1 MANKFILWCEDENA
15 TQDYDTFVN
24 DNQRQAGFQG
34 GQPASAIRVNTA
46 LRQAN
51 LVSAALMNALLP
63 DNQTL
68 NYRNDIPTVANAIN
82 TALNTRIKTTKVN
95 NASQADNATNA
106 NIAQYASDDISK
118 GTIEERLTNLGFR
131 QGSFSISLKTGAA
144 PTITTNSIVRQ
155 GNYCIGSF
163 DIGYAGPGAN
173 IYLNEYNVIIPE
185 EFRPLVDTTITCFQ
199 TRGGISTVGY
209 DTAILKTTGEVIF
222 SGLNASLTTATA
234 INIGWEAAAIS

>member
-1 MANKFILWCEDENA
+1 MNKFILWCEDENA
-15 TQDYDTFVN
+15 TQDYNTFVN
-24 DNQRQAGFQG
+24 DPQRQSGFQG

-68 NYRNDIPTVANAIN
+68 NYRNDITTVANAIN
-82 TALNTRIKTTKVN
+82 TALTNKIQTTKVN
-95 NASQADNATNA
+95 NATNA
-106 NIAQYASDDISK
+106 DIAQYASDDISK

-144 PTITTNSIVRQ
+144 PTITTNIIVRQ

-199 TRGGISTVGY
+199 TRGGISTVGD
-209 DTAILKTTGEVIF
+209 DTAILKTTGEVVF
-222 SGLNASLTTATA
+222 SGLNANLTTATA
-234 INIGWEAAAIS
+234 INIGWEAAPIS